1 MLNSSFIQGFE
12 LDDYHPLAP
21 LHSNSLVLPAMLAA
35 APHLGRVSGE
45 RCLLGAIVGY
55 ETGPRVGQ
63 ALGGLDMISGH
74 DLPRVAFGRGLR
86 PARSGCCRGIAVW
99 TGCRRV

>member
-35 APHLGRVSGE
+35 ARAWAASQASAFFSRHPRVQ
-45 RCLLGAIVGY
+45 
-55 ETGPRVGQ
+55 TGPRVGQ
-63 ALGGLDMISGH
+63 ALG
-74 DLPRVAFGRGLR
+74 A
-86 PARSGCCRGIAVW
+86 
-99 TGCRRV
+99 